1 MKKVVIIFIVLFA
14 VFTKSTAQDSFTIN
28 MGAGIVS
35 KYVIRGVEYGKGSFQ
50 PDITFSYKGAFLNG
64 WAYIPFDN
72 NNFKELDL
80 TLGYY
85 NRGFTVSVVDY
96 ISFYPKNMVED
107 NSFTNFNDNHQIEIH
122 AGYSRKFFA
131 FKWFT
136 TVAGYDGVNSK
147 GERAYTSYMSVGVP
161 ISLPKFDI
169 AFEIGATP
177 YSTSSFKTNKFAV
190 VDLNMKLSKDIFIN
204 KYLSVPIFAQIGVNP
219 HYKDP
224 YLVLGVILS
233 CYPLSK

>member
-1 MKKVVIIFIVLFA
+1 MKKVAIIFIVLFA
-14 VFTKSTAQDSFTIN
+14 VFTKGTAQDNFTIN
-28 MGAGIVS
+28 IGAGFVS
-35 KYVIRGVEYGKGSFQ
+35 KYVIRGIEYGKGSFQ
-50 PDITFSYKGAFLNG
+50 PDITFSYKGAFING

-85 NRGFTVSVVDY
+85 NKGFTVSVVDY
-96 ISFYPKNMVED
+96 ISFYPKGMIED

-122 AGYSRKFFA
+122 AGYERKYFA
-131 FKWFT
+131 FNWFT

-161 ISLPKFDI
+161 IHLPKFNI

-190 VDLNMKLSKDIFIN
+190 VDLNMKLSKDIYIN
-204 KYLSVPIFAQIGVNP
+204 KYLSIPIFAQIGVSP

-224 YLVLGVILS
+224 YLVLAVRLS
-233 CYPLSK
+233 CNPLSR

>member
-1 MKKVVIIFIVLFA
+1 MKKVVLIFVVLFA
-14 VFTKSTAQDSFTIN
+14 VFTKSTAQENFTIN

-85 NRGFTVSVVDY
+85 NRGFIVSVVDY

-161 ISLPKFDI
+161 ITLPKFDI
-169 AFEIGATP
+169 AFEIGSTP
-177 YSTSSFKTNKFAV
+177 YSTSSYNTDKFAV

-204 KYLSVPIFAQIGVNP
+204 KYLSIPIFAQIGVNP

-224 YLVLGVILS
+224 YLVLGIRLS
-233 CYPLSK
+233 CNPLSK